1 MKKNI
6 ILQLI
11 FILLTANN
19 LMSQTTT
26 SYFLVPYEES
36 DLEPISKIRMGDYWE
51 LEFSDNSFT
60 ELFEDKKILE
70 YKKSFLETTH
80 SYLSKVYEIKLEES
94 DMLKKI
100 LRNNLIEHAELI
112 QEPKSAF
119 NFPNDYN
126 LPNGKPNDYLELIR
140 APLAWTLTT
149 GNPNVL
155 VGVSD
160 TYFTL
165 SHEELAN
172 KIVQIIGT
180 TSTNNSGHQTHGTE
194 VASLIAA
201 NTNNDLGISSIGY
214 NTKLVGHNGMGYSG
228 VWTLSQIPNIK
239 VINMSWITS
248 YSAVQDTLYRHIRDD
263 LNIVLVAAAGNGYY
277 GANCGGEDG
286 NNYCYPASYESVI
299 SVTGVGSRFPV
310 GTNDEVEGM
319 KYWKDVAEVTIG
331 NSHSTMTINDKVNI
345 SAPAYRLYRASNTG
359 GLEGSID
366 TYTDAGVGTSI
377 AAPLVSG
384 TTALIFA
391 VNPDLTALQVK
402 EILEATAD
410 SSIYG
415 IPENH
420 PYIGKLGSGRLNA
433 YKAVLMA
440 KCMAEPTGID
450 LYIKDSPEDFG
461 EEPNTASPYTWSST
475 DIWVRNI
482 NDGEEENQ
490 NPEYHPTN
498 PNYVYVKI
506 RNRGCSTST
515 GNDML
520 KLYWS
525 KAATSLSWDYHW
537 NENNT
542 FDNGAKV
549 GSEIGTIVIPPVESG
564 DEVIIAIPWINMPN
578 PNDYT
583 DINPEPWHFCLLAR
597 IISEDDPITFPETE
611 WLAINVANN
620 NNIAQKNVT
629 IVDLEP
635 NTVGKP
641 IGGVI
646 AVGNIFDEPRK
657 YSLELVAD
665 NRETGKKIF
674 EEAEVSVNLDP
685 VLLEAWVRGGK
696 QGTNVRLR
704 GGNKLIIT
712 GDNAKLEN
720 IDFDSRK
727 TGTLNLTFNFLTKEI
742 TDKEEYNYHVIQKD
756 DLTGVTIGGE
766 TYEIRKYPRGLF
778 YANAEN
784 KLADKNTPIT
794 LNAQTINESA
804 VYNWYDNEGNLI
816 YEGADFTVSVE
827 VGKKYKLEVIALSDG
842 YKDYTEVEVKLKPNS
857 ITTLYPNP
865 TSNQVTVAY
874 KINQGDSAYLS
885 VNTLYGSNNISHNYV
900 LNIEEN
906 EITLDVSSYPQ
917 GLYIISLI
925 TNGQVSDTTTLIK
938 Q

>member
-1 MKKNI
+1 MAYTPKPC
-6 ILQLI
+6 QSI
-11 FILLTANN
+11 FTIGQ
-19 LMSQTTT
+19 M
-26 SYFLVPYEES
+26 
-36 DLEPISKIRMGDYWE
+36 
-51 LEFSDNSFT
+51 
-60 ELFEDKKILE
+60 
-70 YKKSFLETTH
+70 
-80 SYLSKVYEIKLEES
+80 
-94 DMLKKI
+94 
-100 LRNNLIEHAELI
+100 
-112 QEPKSAF
+112 
-119 NFPNDYN
+119 
-126 LPNGKPNDYLELIR
+126 IR
-140 APLAWTLTT
+140 ARESIQ
-149 GNPNVL
+149 
-155 VGVSD
+155 SD
-160 TYFTL
+160 
-165 SHEELAN
+165 
-172 KIVQIIGT
+172 I
-180 TSTNNSGHQTHGTE
+180 
-194 VASLIAA
+194 
-201 NTNNDLGISSIGY
+201 Y
-214 NTKLVGHNGMGYSG
+214 NEFNYRL
-228 VWTLSQIPNIK
+228 IPNK
-239 VINMSWITS
+239 
-248 YSAVQDTLYRHIRDD
+248 
-263 LNIVLVAAAGNGYY
+263 
-277 GANCGGEDG
+277 
-286 NNYCYPASYESVI
+286 
-299 SVTGVGSRFPV
+299 
-310 GTNDEVEGM
+310 
-319 KYWKDVAEVTIG
+319 
-331 NSHSTMTINDKVNI
+331 
-345 SAPAYRLYRASNTG
+345 
-359 GLEGSID
+359 
-366 TYTDAGVGTSI
+366 
-377 AAPLVSG
+377 
-384 TTALIFA
+384 
-391 VNPDLTALQVK
+391 
-402 EILEATAD
+402 
-410 SSIYG
+410 
-415 IPENH
+415 
-420 PYIGKLGSGRLNA
+420 
-433 YKAVLMA
+433 
-440 KCMAEPTGID
+440 GID
-450 LYIKDSPEDFG
+450 LYVKDSPEDFG
-461 EEPNTASPYTWSST
+461 EEPNTTSPYTWSST

-506 RNRGCSTST
+506 RNRGCSAST
-515 GNDML
+515 GNDTL

-549 GSEIGTIVIPPVESG
+549 GSEIETIAIPPVEPG
-564 DEVIIAIPWINMPN
+564 DEVIIAIPWGNMPN

-597 IISEDDPITFPETE
+597 IISDDDPITFPETD
-611 WLAINVANN
+611 WLANNVANN

-629 IVDLEP
+629 IVNLEP
-635 NTVGKP
+635 NTIGKP

-685 VLLEAWVRGGK
+685 VLLEAWVKGGK

-756 DLTGVTIGGE
+756 DLTGMTIGGE

-778 YANAEN
+778 YANAED
-784 KLADKNTPIT
+784 KLADKNTSIT
-794 LNAQTINESA
+794 LNAQSINEPA

-885 VNTLYGSNNISHNYV
+885 VNALYGSNNISHNYV

-917 GLYIISLI
+917 GLYTVSLI
-925 TNGQVSDTTTLIK
+925 TNGQVPDTTTLIK

>member
-1 MKKNI
+1 MKSK
-6 ILQLI
+6 LLCSVLVFMST
-11 FILLTANN
+11 FILFAQEEPFICGTVEDPN
-19 LMSQTTT
+19 LPSPA
-26 SYFLVPYEES
+26 YFSPLNSSAYSGSVDPEYLAS
-36 DLEPISKIRMGDYWE
+36 FEPISFDIYFWIINPEDENVNYTPVTYQHIKENLIRV
-51 LEFSDNSFT
+51 N
-60 ELFEDKKILE
+60 ELFKPMGICFVLKGYNI
-70 YKKSFLETTH
+70 
-80 SYLSKVYEIKLEES
+80 IES
-94 DMLKKI
+94 DTI
-100 LRNNLIEHAELI
+100 YEGAGIGQINN
-112 QEPKSAF
+112 
-119 NFPNDYN
+119 Y
-126 LPNGKPNDYLELIR
+126 
-140 APLAWTLTT
+140 
-149 GNPNVL
+149 
-155 VGVSD
+155 
-160 TYFTL
+160 
-165 SHEELAN
+165 
-172 KIVQIIGT
+172 
-180 TSTNNSGHQTHGTE
+180 
-194 VASLIAA
+194 A
-201 NTNNDLGISSIGY
+201 NTNEYVSPNSFNVYIPEGLLDGNGATYFGNNILAVKRSHFIGNPWELSPGNVLAHELAHDFYLYHPWGTTNGTIITQEHVIRDPNHPDYNALNKGDLIHDTPAMVSFWHEASHFELTIFDIIDVNTCNYTGFLTDTLGIPFEL
-214 NTKLVGHNGMGYSG
+214 TPTDVGNVMGYTWQPCITTGFTTGQGIRIREWIADPANANYVS
-228 VWTLSQIPNIK
+228 
-239 VINMSWITS
+239 MS
-248 YSAVQDTLYRHIRDD
+248 AMRNENL
-263 LNIVLVAAAGNGYY
+263 
-277 GANCGGEDG
+277 
-286 NNYCYPASYESVI
+286 
-299 SVTGVGSRFPV
+299 
-310 GTNDEVEGM
+310 
-319 KYWKDVAEVTIG
+319 
-331 NSHSTMTINDKVNI
+331 
-345 SAPAYRLYRASNTG
+345 
-359 GLEGSID
+359 
-366 TYTDAGVGTSI
+366 
-377 AAPLVSG
+377 
-384 TTALIFA
+384 
-391 VNPDLTALQVK
+391 
-402 EILEATAD
+402 AT
-410 SSIYG
+410 
-415 IPENH
+415 
-420 PYIGKLGSGRLNA
+420 
-433 YKAVLMA
+433 
-440 KCMAEPTGID
+440 D

-475 DIWVRNI
+475 DIWVRNF

-549 GSEIGTIVIPPVESG
+549 GSEIGTIAIPPVESG
-564 DEVIIAIPWINMPN
+564 DEVIIAIPWENMPN

-756 DLTGVTIGGE
+756 DLTGMTIGGE

-784 KLADKNTPIT
+784 KLADKNTSIT
-794 LNAQTINESA
+794 LNAQTINEPA

-842 YKDYTEVEVKLKPNS
+842 YKDYTEVEIKLKPNA
-857 ITTLYPNP
+857 ITILYPNP